1 MRKIEYYIRKDKNNN
16 PYIELPNSN
25 MDVEDI
31 FFCFEMTR
39 YRINAIL
46 NDDKN
51 KILPK
56 EALQELVIT
65 NAVVAELSL
74 KISEMIDGS
83 NSALDDAND
92 ILSSD
97 ND

>member
-1 MRKIEYYIRKDKNNN
+1 MRKIEYCIRKDKNNN